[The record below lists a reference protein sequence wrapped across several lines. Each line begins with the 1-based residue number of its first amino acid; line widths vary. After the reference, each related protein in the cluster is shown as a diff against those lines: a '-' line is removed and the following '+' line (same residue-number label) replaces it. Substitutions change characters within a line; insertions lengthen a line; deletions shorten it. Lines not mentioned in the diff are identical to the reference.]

1 MLPPSCVLTALM
13 LSDKG
18 HPPLSAS
25 SYRPRRRSL
34 NCSPGLNAEG
44 GREAAGGVGS
54 YPELK
59 LAGFHYVGVV
69 GADEAERTDW
79 DLEADRLRFTRLEP
93 HPNKAF
99 ELAHRAR
106 NARDQVA
113 HVELDRLHTRAVAG
127 VGDAGASC
135 QRSVQTN

>member
-44 GREAAGGVGS
+44 GGAAAGGVGG
-54 YPELK
+54 YPELR

-69 GADEAERTDW
+69 GADETERSDW
-79 DLEADRLRFTRLEP
+79 DLEADRLRFTGLER
-93 HPNKAF
+93 HANNAF
-99 ELAHRAR
+99 ELAHLT
-106 NARDQVA
+106 RDA
-113 HVELDRLHTRAVAG
+113 
-127 VGDAGASC
+127 
-135 QRSVQTN
+135 